1 MPPLPDRTVFLKDE
15 KKISRSHRWLIYSE
29 SMLHNHEDWSLD
41 PSTHVW
47 RQASWEYLTPEKMT
61 VRRMIARL
69 FWLPA
74 SRGNSSKVQGET
86 LFLKNR
92 QRMIKGYII
101 FSFGL
106 SSINRHC
113 TCTFMSLHVHHTC
126 ASHIWV
132 PPKVKKKQIGLF
144 FKRKFKRRCCLFCF
158 SNANYLR
165 DER

>member
-1 MPPLPDRTVFLKDE
+1 MAYLLRVHDAQPRGLEFGSQHPRIKTGILGISNSGKDDSEKDDCQALLASSQSRKLKQ
-15 KKISRSHRWLIYSE
+15 SSGR
-29 SMLHNHEDWSLD
+29 D
-41 PSTHVW
+41 PVSKE
-47 RQASWEYLTPEKMT
+47 QAE
-61 VRRMIARL
+61 
-69 FWLPA
+69 
-74 SRGNSSKVQGET
+74 ND
-86 LFLKNR
+86 
-92 QRMIKGYII
+92 KGYII

-113 TCTFMSLHVHHTC
+113 TCTFMSSHVHHTC

-158 SNANYLR
+158 SNANDLR